1 MSTTKSRSNPKR
13 SRRGRRLPQPKAVQ
27 GEPLPV
33 PPPSR
38 ELNPYSTRIIDLL
51 DEMVQVTGLSHFVIL
66 SDWLGMIEGTLQM
79 WATQLRT
86 IALEGNVATDPPAIE
101 TIYRRAR
108 ERYQFVSE
116 SRPQAYRKM
125 QAAFVECFLLL
136 RESAVPDLETYAG
149 QTTISPNVVGEVFV
163 TCLGRPRAWAPYVT
177 SWEQAL
183 ARATN
188 LIPNGHDLAYERLA
202 LAALEARTDGIT
214 IRLEPG
220 ENFEVWYEAVAPYI
234 PQLVIG
240 RPLIDL
246 TTTSLLAV
254 AARFPAWL
262 VKRDHIRLVWSP
274 QTDPLIQR
282 INHINAMLFG
292 LNGYVLEQLDAHST
306 ILNQLEAEITQEE
319 SPATPRVPAVT
330 HPERI
335 YTDADQPR
343 PTPPADTDR
352 SFTALFRR
360 DKA

>member
-1 MSTTKSRSNPKR
+1 
-13 SRRGRRLPQPKAVQ
+13 RLPQPKRLQ

-38 ELNPYSTRIIDLL
+38 ELNPYSARIIDLL

-66 SDWLGMIEGTLQM
+66 TDWLGMIEGTLQM

-86 IALEGNVATDPPAIE
+86 IALEGTVAPDPPAIE
-101 TIYRRAR
+101 TVYRQAR

-125 QAAFVECFLLL
+125 QAAFVECFHLL
-136 RESAVPDLETYAG
+136 RESAGPDLETYAG
-149 QTTISPNVVGEVFV
+149 QTTISPNVVGEVFI
-163 TCLGRPRAWAPYVT
+163 TCLGHPRAWAPYVT
-177 SWEQAL
+177 PWEEAL
-183 ARATN
+183 ARAAK
-188 LIPNGHDLAYERLA
+188 LIPNGHDLVYERLA
-202 LAALEARTDGIT
+202 VAALEAREDGIT

-220 ENFEVWYEAVAPYI
+220 ENFEVWYEAIAPYM
-234 PQLVIG
+234 PQLVVG

-262 VKRDHIRLVWSP
+262 VKRDHIRLVWST

-282 INHINAMLFG
+282 LNHINAMLFG
-292 LNGYVLEQLDAHST
+292 LNGYVLEQLDAHNE
-306 ILNQLEAEITQEE
+306 ILSRLEAELTEE
-319 SPATPRVPAVT
+319 SPATLRVPAVT

-335 YTDADQPR
+335 YTDADRPR
-343 PTPPADTDR
+343 PTPPAETDR
-352 SFTALFRR
+352 SFTTLFRR
-360 DKA
+360 EKE